1 MINVAYCNVENLDLN
16 KAYRLV
22 PKDRKEK
29 IDFYRFEKDKKFMNC
44 VGFRRGVNFFSIERN
59 LLNYKN
65 KKGNINLA
73 TNIKIRDY
81 RLLVDKKLFGLG
93 IQIL

>member
-1 MINVAYCNVENLDLN
+1 
-16 KAYRLV
+16 
-22 PKDRKEK
+22 
-29 IDFYRFEKDKKFMNC
+29 MNC
-44 VGFRRGVNFFSIERN
+44 VGFGRGVNFFSIERN

-81 RLLVDKKLFGLG
+81 RLLVDRKSFGLG